1 MNMHDFSKPV
11 KTLLAEYVDGGPECV
26 RDDCDVRESFN
37 KSLLS
42 SDQSM
47 IEEKTKR
54 CLSCGKTW
62 MEKYQNGTRIS

>member
-1 MNMHDFSKPV
+1 MNMFDSGRPT
-11 KTLLAEYVDGGPECV
+11 KTLLAEYVDGGPGCI

-37 KSLLS
+37 KSLLN

-47 IEEKTKR
+47 LEEKTKR

-62 MEKYQNGTRIS
+62 MEKYQDGIKIS